1 MVHSLKNKLGMAER
15 IVKALESFMVSYG
28 MVIFLYVLI
37 SGMGVFEPITNQG
50 ALRLLSI
57 CFVIAVFHFL
67 LGFLEI
73 KPFGLYVALF
83 FGVEVVV
90 VLFMGLV
97 VFRFFNLN
105 LKFFLFLGGM
115 LVAAFAG
122 TYLIAYAKDLKN
134 IQEINEMIK
143 ESRRS

>member
-37 SGMGVFEPITNQG
+37 SGMGVFEPITNQV

>member
-1 MVHSLKNKLGMAER
+1 MVRSLKNKLGMAER

-57 CFVIAVFHFL
+57 CFVIALCHFL
-67 LGFLEI
+67 LGFVEI
-73 KPFGLYVALF
+73 RPFGLYLALF
-83 FGVEVVV
+83 FGVEVFV

-97 VFRFFNLN
+97 VFHFFDLNLRFFA
-105 LKFFLFLGGM
+105 FLGGM
-115 LVAAFAG
+115 LVVTFAG
-122 TYLIAYAKDLKN
+122 TYVIAFAKDWKN
-134 IQEINEMIK
+134 IQEINEIIK
-143 ESRRS
+143 ENRRS